1 MGAGVMDM
9 QPPTTG
15 LIDALHKLLGGAGT
29 AVVAATVGRLM
40 WHANEVRS
48 GRRPAFGVFLLWETP
63 MAIGMAL
70 IGDGAGEYF
79 NLTDT
84 QTVSLIAVLSYLGPR
99 GVFHVLEKWWSGKS
113 K

>member
-1 MGAGVMDM
+1 MDIP
-9 QPPTTG
+9 PPTTG
-15 LIDALHKLLGGAGT
+15 LIDALHKFMGGAGT
-29 AVVAATVGRLM
+29 AIVAATMGRLM
-40 WHANEVRS
+40 FHATEVRS
-48 GRRPAFGVFLLWETP
+48 GRRQAFGVFLLWEIP

-70 IGDGAGEYF
+70 IGDGAGEYW

-99 GVFHVLEKWWSGKS
+99 GIFAALEKWWGGGKS